1 MAELQ
6 KGQGTMIEISTP
18 FEGCRQ
24 ITLARPDSLNSF
36 SYEMY
41 REFNGIFESL
51 KYDPDV
57 RVVILT
63 GKGRAFCAGHDVR
76 APGTAAWAPE
86 NMGKAYRARM
96 VLGEINRLPVVMRT
110 LPQPIIAAVNG
121 TAAGLGFALAVAADI
136 TLAARSAKFVNSF
149 HNAGTGHEV
158 GMSYLLPR
166 VIGAQRAAELL
177 LTSRPVM
184 ADEAERI
191 GMILRAVDDDDLMA
205 QAEAMARSVAAN
217 TPIGNYLTKQ
227 SLWLNQ
233 GAGSLD
239 AAIELESR
247 GVFMAQST
255 EDAADRRAA
264 FMEKRDPNFVNR

>member
-1 MAELQ
+1 
-6 KGQGTMIEISTP
+6 MIEISTP

-24 ITLARPDSLNSF
+24 IALARPDALNSF

-41 REFNGIFESL
+41 REFNAAFDGL

-76 APGTAAWAPE
+76 APGSAAWAPE

-96 VLGEINRLPVVMRT
+96 LLGEINRLPVVMRT

-121 TAAGLGFALAVAADI
+121 TAAGLGFALALAADI

-177 LTSRPVM
+177 LTSRPVL

-191 GMILRAVDDDDLMA
+191 GMIVRAVDDDELMA
-205 QAEAMARSVAAN
+205 QAETLARSVAAN

-233 GAGSLD
+233 GAGSLE

-255 EDAADRRAA
+255 DDAADRRAA
-264 FMEKRDPNFVNR
+264 FLEKRDPKYTNR